1 MRALLFPSVSAS
13 VRRWV
18 CVVAILFSASVTSLP
33 AGRRDNPTVSILTR
47 NQFLGADLTPIAQAD
62 DVPSFLAATR
72 AALERIAVNNFPER
86 AQALAREIAERQ
98 PDIVALQEV
107 FDFRLNGQNGPP
119 PFVDHLAETLDALGG
134 LGAAYV
140 VVASVQNFNVA
151 LPADLDGD
159 GAPESLVS
167 ATDRD
172 VILAREDLVD
182 AGAVTSVPLSGVC
195 ARPSVDGGPG
205 CNYVTVAT
213 IPTPLGGLP
222 FERGYVAVDVAAG
235 GKTFRIVNTHLEVEN
250 LDPSNLSPLIQSAQA
265 AELKTVMDAITPAAV
280 VLLVA
285 GDLNSTPFDP
295 LFPDPTNGPFVRP
308 FQQFARGVDLFGQP
322 TAGGPYQD
330 VWELRPGQ
338 PIGNTCCEPEH
349 LSSPVSTLFERK
361 DLVLS
366 RTIPASVKANLVG
379 SDVSDKTPSGL
390 WPSDHAGVFVRLWF

>member
-1 MRALLFPSVSAS
+1 VCLVAVLL
-13 VRRWV
+13 
-18 CVVAILFSASVTSLP
+18 SASVTGLP
-33 AGRRDNPTVSILTR
+33 AGSPDGATISILTR

-86 AQALAREIAERQ
+86 AQALAREIADRQ
-98 PDIVALQEV
+98 PDVVALQEV
-107 FDFRLNGQNGPP
+107 FDFRLNGQHGPP
-119 PFVDHLAETLDALGG
+119 PFVDHLAETLDALAD
-134 LGAAYV
+134 LGASYV
-140 VVASVQNFNVA
+140 VVASVRNFDVT

-159 GAPESLVS
+159 GAPESFVS

-182 AGAVTSVPLSGVC
+182 DGAVTPVPLSGVC
-195 ARPSVDGGPG
+195 ARPSGDGGPG

-222 FERGYVAVDVAAG
+222 FERGYVAVDVVIG
-235 GKTFRIVNTHLEVEN
+235 GRTFRVVNTHLEVEN
-250 LDPSNLSPLIQSAQA
+250 LDPSNPLSPLIQSAQA
-265 AELKTVMDAITPAAV
+265 AELKTVMDAVTPAAIALV
-280 VLLVA
+280 VA

-295 LFPDPTNGPFVRP
+295 LFPDPENGPFVRP
-308 FQQFARGVDLFGQP
+308 FQQLALGVDLFGQP

-330 VWELRPGQ
+330 VWELRAGE

-349 LSSPVSTLFERK
+349 LFSPVSTLFERK
-361 DLVLS
+361 DLVFS
-366 RTIPASVKANLVG
+366 RQVPSSVKANVVG
-379 SDVSDKTPSGL
+379 ADVGDKTPSGL